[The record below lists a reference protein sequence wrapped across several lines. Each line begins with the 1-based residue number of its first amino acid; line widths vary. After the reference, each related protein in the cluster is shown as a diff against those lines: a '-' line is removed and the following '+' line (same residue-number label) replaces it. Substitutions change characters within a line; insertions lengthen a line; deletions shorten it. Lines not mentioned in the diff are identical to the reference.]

1 MSLRD
6 RVIELRRVPVAEL
19 IPNPKNWRTHSKG
32 QTQALQGLIT
42 EVGFAGA
49 ALARQGVNG
58 ELVLIDGHLRRDA
71 LPDERI
77 PVLVT
82 DLTEEEADKVLAT
95 FDPIG
100 AMAGRD
106 AEALEAL
113 LENVTTEN
121 DGLRRLLED
130 LGKVGGKA
138 GASDPDD
145 EVQPLE
151 TDIKPGDLFI
161 LGDHRLLCGDST
173 SEADVGRLFGGR
185 VPNLMVTDPPY
196 GVDYD
201 PAWREAVGHG
211 ARRTGTVAN
220 DKIVDWSPAWA
231 LFPGDVAYVWH
242 AGIYAA
248 EVSASLQTAGFE
260 MRAQIIWAKQHI
272 VIGRGAYHWQHEPCW
287 YAVRTGRT
295 ASWEGGRKQT
305 TLWEVANANG
315 WGKSED
321 AADSDQTN
329 HGTQKPVELFRRP
342 ISNHTEAGALVYDPF
357 VGSGSAIIACEDLG
371 RSCLA
376 MEISPQ
382 YVAATVARWER
393 FTDRKAERG
402 GS

>member
-6 RVIELRRVPVAEL
+6 RVIELRRVRAAEL

-32 QTQALQGLIT
+32 QAGALRGLIA

-49 ALARQGVNG
+49 ALARQGPNG
-58 ELVLIDGHLRRDA
+58 ELVLIDGHLRRDT
-71 LPDERI
+71 LPDEQI

-95 FDPIG
+95 YDPIA

-106 AEALEAL
+106 AEALAAL
-113 LENVTTEN
+113 LANVTTDD

-130 LGKVGGKA
+130 LGKVGRGV
-138 GASDPDD
+138 GASDPDGD
-145 EVQPLE
+145 AQPIE

-173 SEADVGRLFGGR
+173 NEADVARLFGGM

-201 PAWREAVGHG
+201 PAWREVVGHG
-211 ARRTGTVAN
+211 ARRTGMVENDTTVN
-220 DKIVDWSPAWA
+220 WSPAWA

-242 AGIYAA
+242 AGIHAA
-248 EVSASLQTAGFE
+248 EVSASLQTAGFG
-260 MRAQIIWAKQHI
+260 MRAQVIWAKQHI

-287 YAVRTGRT
+287 YAVRNGKN

-342 ISNHTEAGALVYDPF
+342 ISNHTESGAAVYDPF

-382 YVAATVARWER
+382 YVAAAVARWER
-393 FTDRKAERG
+393 FTDRKAER
-402 GS
+402 SDS